1 MEVYVAAYTRRSAL
15 GPGSTR
21 VIVVHQISRRFGS
34 TDAVSD
40 LSFEVPPDCP
50 CGFLGPNGAG
60 KTTTLRIIVGALSAD
75 RGRVTI
81 CGRDVARDGA
91 IARALVGYLPERC
104 PLPPDLTVREWLA
117 HRCGLWG
124 MPRRD
129 SAASVAEAIDLCA
142 LGAFERRLCGG
153 LSRGMAQRVGLAA
166 ALVTRPSVLVLDEP
180 GAGMDPA
187 QAQSFRQLVR
197 SLARGRTVL
206 FSSHNLGEVD
216 AVCDRV
222 VMIARGRLVATG
234 TMDDLRRRG
243 AGRERWR
250 IECDRVELS
259 ALSAVA
265 GVHGVHA
272 EPAAE
277 GWFLVGME
285 IEHGES
291 ERARAAV
298 ARAIAAG
305 GGTLRLMSRIDEPLE
320 EVFSRVAMEVRA

>member
-1 MEVYVAAYTRRSAL
+1 MEVYAAAYTRRSAH

-153 LSRGMAQRVGLAA
+153 LSRK
-166 ALVTRPSVLVLDEP
+166 TEVLVV
-180 GAGMDPA
+180 GAYATESWKHSSVGNKIL
-187 QAQSFRQLVR
+187 QASDWRDQG
-197 SLARGRTVL
+197 AP
-206 FSSHNLGEVD
+206 
-216 AVCDRV
+216 
-222 VMIARGRLVATG
+222 IAIV
-234 TMDDLRRRG
+234 
-243 AGRERWR
+243 
-250 IECDRVELS
+250 
-259 ALSAVA
+259 
-265 GVHGVHA
+265 
-272 EPAAE
+272 
-277 GWFLVGME
+277 
-285 IEHGES
+285 S
-291 ERARAAV
+291 EAHWTRH
-298 ARAIAAG
+298 
-305 GGTLRLMSRIDEPLE
+305 L
-320 EVFSRVAMEVRA
+320 

>member
-1 MEVYVAAYTRRSAL
+1 M
-15 GPGSTR
+15 
-21 VIVVHQISRRFGS
+21 IVVHQISRRFGS
-34 TDAVSD
+34 TDAVRD
-40 LSFEVPPDCP
+40 LSFEVSPDSP

-75 RGRVTI
+75 RGHVSI

-91 IARALVGYLPERC
+91 AARRLVGYLPERC
-104 PLPPDLTVREWLA
+104 PLPPDLTVREWLL

-124 MPRRD
+124 MRRPEA
-129 SAASVAEAIDLCA
+129 AASVAEAIGLCTLA
-142 LGAFERRLCGG
+142 PFERRLCSG

-187 QAQSFRQLVR
+187 QAQAFRQLVR
-197 SLARGRTVL
+197 SLAVGRTVL
-206 FSSHNLGEVD
+206 FSSHNLAEVD
-216 AVCDRV
+216 AVCDSV
-222 VMIARGRLVATG
+222 VMLARGRLVASG

-250 IECDRVELS
+250 LECDRVELS

-272 EPAAE
+272 EPAGG
-277 GWFLVGME
+277 GWFRVGLE
-285 IEHGES
+285 IDHAES
-291 ERARAAV
+291 DRARTAV
-298 ARAIAAG
+298 ARAIGAG
-305 GGTLRLMSRIDEPLE
+305 GGTVRLMSRIDEPLE
-320 EVFSRVAMEVRA
+320 AVFARVAMEGRA

>member
-1 MEVYVAAYTRRSAL
+1 M
-15 GPGSTR
+15 
-21 VIVVHQISRRFGS
+21 IVVHQISRRFGS
-34 TDAVSD
+34 TDAVRD

-75 RGRVTI
+75 RGRVSI
-81 CGRDVARDGA
+81 CGRDVAAEGA
-91 IARALVGYLPERC
+91 EARRLVGYLPERC

-129 SAASVAEAIDLCA
+129 ARASIADVVGLCA

-197 SLARGRTVL
+197 SLARGRTVR
-206 FSSHNLGEVD
+206 FSSHNLAEVD

-222 VMIARGRLVATG
+222 VMIARGRLVAAG
-234 TMDDLRRRG
+234 TMDDLRQRG

-250 IECDRVELS
+250 IESDRVELS
-259 ALSAVA
+259 GLSAIE

-272 EPAAE
+272 EPAGE
-277 GWFLVGME
+277 GWFLVTME
-285 IEHGES
+285 IDRARSEH
-291 ERARAAV
+291 ARAAI
-298 ARAIAAG
+298 ARAIAG
-305 GGTLRLMSRIDEPLE
+305 GGGSVRLMSRVDEPLE
-320 EVFSRVAMEVRA
+320 EVFSRVALEAQP

>member
-1 MEVYVAAYTRRSAL
+1 MVSYTPRPAQRA
-15 GPGSTR
+15 GSTR

-34 TDAVSD
+34 TDAVRD

-75 RGRVTI
+75 AGHVRI
-81 CGRDVARDGA
+81 CGRDVSREGPAAR
-91 IARALVGYLPERC
+91 RLVGYLPERC
-104 PLPPDLTVREWLA
+104 PLPADLTVREWLS

-129 SAASVAEAIDLCA
+129 AADSIREVIGLCS
-142 LGAFERRLCGG
+142 LEPFRRRLCGA

-187 QAQSFRQLVR
+187 QAHSFRQLVR
-197 SLARGRTVL
+197 SLACGRTVL
-206 FSSHNLGEVD
+206 FSSHNLAEVD

-222 VMIARGRLVATG
+222 IMIARGRLVAAG

-250 IECDRVELS
+250 IECDRIELS
-259 ALSAVA
+259 ALSAIA
-265 GVHGVHA
+265 GVHSVRA
-272 EPAAE
+272 EPAGE
-277 GWFLVGME
+277 GWFLVSME
-285 IEHGES
+285 IDHASSGP
-291 ERARAAV
+291 ARVAV

-320 EVFSRVAMEVRA
+320 QVFSRVATESPA

>member
-1 MEVYVAAYTRRSAL
+1 
-15 GPGSTR
+15 

-34 TDAVSD
+34 TDAVRD

-75 RGRVTI
+75 RGQVTV
-81 CGRDVARDGA
+81 CGRDVAREGA
-91 IARALVGYLPERC
+91 AARRLVGYLPERC
-104 PLPPDLTVREWLA
+104 PLPPDLTVREWLW

-124 MPRRD
+124 MERRE
-129 SAASVAEAIDLCA
+129 SNASIAEVIGVCA
-142 LGAFERRLCGG
+142 LAAFERRLCGG

-187 QAQSFRQLVR
+187 QAHAFRQMVR
-197 SLARGRTVL
+197 SLSSGRTVL
-206 FSSHNLGEVD
+206 FSSHNLAEVD

-222 VMIARGRLVATG
+222 VMISRGRLVASG

-259 ALSAVA
+259 ALAGIL

-272 EPAAE
+272 EPAGE
-277 GWFLVGME
+277 GWFAVSME
-285 IEHGES
+285 IDHAHS
-291 ERARAAV
+291 EGARVSV

-305 GGTLRLMSRIDEPLE
+305 GGVIRLMSRLDEPLE
-320 EVFSRVAMEVRA
+320 EVFARVAMEAQP

>member
-1 MEVYVAAYTRRSAL
+1 M
-15 GPGSTR
+15 
-21 VIVVHQISRRFGS
+21 IVVHQISRRFGS
-34 TDAVSD
+34 TDAVRD

-75 RGRVTI
+75 RGHVSV
-81 CGRDVARDGA
+81 CGRDVAREGTA
-91 IARALVGYLPERC
+91 ARRLIGYLPERC
-104 PLPPDLTVREWLA
+104 PLPPDLTVREWLS

-124 MPRRD
+124 MGRHD
-129 SAASVAEAIDLCA
+129 SVASMSSVIDLCA
-142 LGAFERRLCGG
+142 LGPFERRLCGG
-153 LSRGMAQRVGLAA
+153 LSRGMSQRVGLAA
-166 ALVTRPSVLVLDEP
+166 ALVTQPSVLVLDEP

-197 SLARGRTVL
+197 SLAKGRTVL
-206 FSSHNLGEVD
+206 FSSHNLAEVD

-222 VMIARGRLVATG
+222 VMIARGRLVAAG

-259 ALSAVA
+259 ALSAIA

-272 EPAAE
+272 QPAGE
-277 GWFLVGME
+277 GWFTVGME
-285 IEHGES
+285 VDHSES
-291 ERARAAV
+291 ERARACV
-298 ARAIAAG
+298 ARAVAAG

-320 EVFSRVAMEVRA
+320 EVFSRVAMEAHA

>member
-1 MEVYVAAYTRRSAL
+1 M
-15 GPGSTR
+15 
-21 VIVVHQISRRFGS
+21 IVVHQISRRFGS
-34 TDAVSD
+34 TDAVRD

-50 CGFLGPNGAG
+50 YGFLGPNGAG

-75 RGRVTI
+75 RGRVSI
-81 CGRDVARDGA
+81 CGRDVATEGSA
-91 IARALVGYLPERC
+91 ARRLVGYLPERC

-117 HRCGLWG
+117 HRCGLWA
-124 MPRRD
+124 MPRHD
-129 SAASVAEAIDLCA
+129 AAAAIAEVVELCA
-142 LGAFERRLCGG
+142 LRAFERRLCGG

-197 SLARGRTVL
+197 SLAKGRTVL
-206 FSSHNLGEVD
+206 FSSHNLAEVD

-222 VMIARGRLVATG
+222 VMIARGRLVAAG

-259 ALSAVA
+259 ALSGIG

-272 EPAAE
+272 DPAGG
-277 GWFLVGME
+277 GWFLVSME
-285 IEHGES
+285 IDHGRSEH
-291 ERARAAV
+291 ARAEI
-298 ARAIAAG
+298 ARAIAASR
-305 GGTLRLMSRIDEPLE
+305 GTLRLMSRVDEPLE
-320 EVFSRVAMEVRA
+320 EVFSRVAMEVQA